1 MEKRKLNLK
10 IFHNFTNGIDIVNKN
25 LRFIHFCFVNYMNF
39 SIPKGHSGRYNKAM
53 KNKRAQRPGEGMELS
68 ELAKQQRSPMRR
80 MLHRIRNDWLLYALL
95 LPVLIW
101 YVVFCYLPMGGITLA
116 FRNYRYDMGM
126 WHSPW
131 VGLQHFKTMFADS
144 EFWRAF
150 KNTLVFSIGRLI
162 FHFPIPI
169 IVAILLNE
177 IRHPG
182 VKKFFQTVFTF
193 PHFISWVVLSGILI
207 NMFASNG
214 IINQILGALGFEQ
227 VAPLMSQSSFR
238 PFIWISNIWKEFGWD
253 SIIYMAALT
262 SIDQQLYEAAS
273 IDGANRFQK
282 MLHVTWPGIRGTV
295 CIMLILQIGSI
306 MGGASFDQIFNLYSS
321 PVYPVA
327 DIIDTYV
334 YRQSFSV
341 GTNFGYTTAIGLL
354 KSVIGVVMVWS
365 ANKVTTKMGEDGLF

>member
-1 MEKRKLNLK
+1 MKKYATNEAAHLRQKSRGAVTWKRLW
-10 IFHNFTNGIDIVNKN
+10 
-25 LRFIHFCFVNYMNF
+25 
-39 SIPKGHSGRYNKAM
+39 
-53 KNKRAQRPGEGMELS
+53 
-68 ELAKQQRSPMRR
+68 
-80 MLHRIRNDWLLYALL
+80 NDKLLYLML
-95 LPVLIW
+95 IPVLAW
-101 YVVFCYLPMGGITLA
+101 YVIFCYLPMGGITLA
-116 FRNYRYDMGM
+116 FRNYRYDMGL

-131 VGLQHFKTMFADS
+131 VGLAHFKTMFRDA

-150 KNTLVFSIGRLI
+150 KNTLIFSLGKLL
-162 FHFPIPI
+162 FHFPVPI

-177 IRHPG
+177 IRHPR

-214 IINQILGALGFEQ
+214 IVNQILAALGWKQ
-227 VAPLMSQSSFR
+227 ISPLMGLSTFR

-262 SIDQQLYEAAS
+262 GIDPQLYEAAD
-273 IDGANRFQK
+273 IDGASRLQK
-282 MLHVTWPGIRGTV
+282 MLHITWPGIRSTV

-306 MGGASFDQIFNLYSS
+306 MSGASFDQIFNLYSS

-327 DIIDTYV
+327 DTIDTYV
-334 YRQSFSV
+334 YRQSFIT

-354 KSVIGVVMVWS
+354 KSVIGVFMIWG
-365 ANKVTTKMGEDGLF
+365 ANKATTKLGEDGLF

>member
-1 MEKRKLNLK
+1 MEKRKPNLK
-10 IFHNFTNGIDIVNKN
+10 IFHKSKARIDIVNKN
-25 LRFIHFCFVNYMNF
+25 LGFIHFCFVNFMNF
-39 SIPKGHSGRYNKAM
+39 SIPNRWSGRYNKAM

-80 MLHRIRNDWLLYALL
+80 LLKRIRNDWLLYALL
-95 LPVLIW
+95 LPVLVW

-131 VGLQHFKTMFADS
+131 VGLQHFRTMFADS

-227 VAPLMSQSSFR
+227 VAPLMSQTSFR

>member
-1 MEKRKLNLK
+1 MKEAAVKKVRQ
-10 IFHNFTNGIDIVNKN
+10 TPNKS
-25 LRFIHFCFVNYMNF
+25 RG
-39 SIPKGHSGRYNKAM
+39 SI
-53 KNKRAQRPGEGMELS
+53 
-68 ELAKQQRSPMRR
+68 
-80 MLHRIRNDWLLYALL
+80 IRNRLWNDKLLYLML
-95 LPVLIW
+95 IPVLAW
-101 YVVFCYLPMGGITLA
+101 YVIFCYLPMGGITLA
-116 FRNYRYDMGM
+116 FRNYRYDMGL

-131 VGLQHFKTMFADS
+131 VGLEHFKAMFRDA

-150 KNTLVFSIGRLI
+150 KNTLIFSFGKLL
-162 FHFPIPI
+162 FHFPVPI

-177 IRHPG
+177 IRHPR

-214 IINQILGALGFEQ
+214 IVNQIFAALGWKQ
-227 VAPLMSQSSFR
+227 VAPLMGLTTFR

-262 SIDQQLYEAAS
+262 GIDPQLYEAAD
-273 IDGANRFQK
+273 IDGANRLQK
-282 MLHVTWPGIRGTV
+282 MLHITWPGIRGTV

-306 MGGASFDQIFNLYSS
+306 MSGASDT
-321 PVYPVA
+321 
-327 DIIDTYV
+327 IDTYV
-334 YRQSFSV
+334 YRQSFMT

-354 KSVIGVVMVWS
+354 KSVIGVIMIWS